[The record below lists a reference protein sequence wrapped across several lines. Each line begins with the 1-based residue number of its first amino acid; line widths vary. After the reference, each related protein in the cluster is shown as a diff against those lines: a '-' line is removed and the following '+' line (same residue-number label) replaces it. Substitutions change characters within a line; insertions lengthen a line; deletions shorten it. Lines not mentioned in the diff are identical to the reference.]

1 MRSYIDMKFVG
12 QIGLIEIPFIG
23 VEIFKIEKQAF
34 VMDEVRASMPRRHVK
49 LDYAIA
55 RNTKRCNVVR
65 VRFGAVSKII
75 WRSDPDEPFLALH
88 RTKALAYAPVARHA
102 SEDKPVFL

>member
-1 MRSYIDMKFVG
+1 MIFK
-12 QIGLIEIPFIG
+12 IPFVR

-34 VMDEVRASMPRRHVK
+34 VMDEVRPSMPRRHVK

-75 WRSDPDEPFLALH
+75 WRSDRDEPFLALH
-88 RTKALAYAPVARHA
+88 RTKVLTYAPVARHA
-102 SEDKPVFL
+102 SEDKPIFL